1 MSSVMSCPSLTS
13 SASTGRVSSSGR
25 TPRPSTT
32 GLHKD
37 HSQALEELQGTGDD
51 KDFDGHAEHL
61 PRLLLHA
68 LKEIAV
74 VGGQHVDVICLC
86 VLSREEGHQLAG
98 EWGLVVA

>member
-25 TPRPSTT
+25 TPGPRTT

-37 HSQALEELQGTGDD
+37 YSQALEELQGPGDD

-68 LKEIAV
+68 LKELGV

-86 VLSREEGHQLAG
+86 WIGFASG
-98 EWGLVVA
+98 